1 MFKVL
6 TGEKKRRV
14 ISPATLTASI
24 AAHLVLLGG
33 LVYASTGDGG
43 VIEVVSTE
51 MALPEY
57 KEPEQPTPPQVD
69 DPAPP
74 PPPAVEDQ
82 PEEPQAPV
90 AALEIPDVT
99 EVPQVIKPE
108 APATPPIDPRDFE
121 RDGPR
126 GPVITPPP
134 PGGVPGGTETG
145 QGTQP
150 RGSNIVFD
158 EKNVEELP
166 VLEREGLGRTMERY
180 YPSVLRDAR
189 ISGRVLV
196 EVIVDEN
203 GRARPGSA
211 RVIESSHP
219 AFEQATLRV
228 IERFRFTPAKVMGT
242 PVPVR
247 VTIPIQ
253 WTTVG

>member
-14 ISPATLTASI
+14 ISPATITASI

-43 VIEVVSTE
+43 RVEIVSTE
-51 MALPEY
+51 MALPDY
-57 KEPEQPTPPQVD
+57 KEPEPATPQVD
-69 DPAPP
+69 EPTPP
-74 PPPAVEDQ
+74 PPPATVEQQ
-82 PEEPQAPV
+82 PDEPQATV
-90 AALEIPDVT
+90 AALEIDDVT
-99 EVPQVIKPE
+99 EVPKVIAPE

-126 GPVITPPP
+126 GSVITPPP
-134 PGGVPGGTETG
+134 PGGVPGGTGPGPT
-145 QGTQP
+145 P
-150 RGSNIVFD
+150 RGRDFVFD
-158 EKNVEELP
+158 DSMVEELP
-166 VLEREGLGRTMERY
+166 VLERDGLSRTMERY
-180 YPSVLRDAR
+180 YPSVLRD
-189 ISGRVLV
+189 SHVNGRVLV

-211 RVIESSHP
+211 RVIEASHP
-219 AFEQATLRV
+219 AFEQATLRA
-228 IERFRFTPAKVMGT
+228 IERFRFRPARVMGT

-253 WTTVG
+253 WTSID

>member
-14 ISPATLTASI
+14 ISPATITASI
-24 AAHLVLLGG
+24 AAHLMLLGG

-43 VIEVVSTE
+43 VIEVVTRVDSIPDYVE
-51 MALPEY
+51 EP
-57 KEPEQPTPPQVD
+57 KEPTPAQPD
-69 DPAPP
+69 EPAPA
-74 PPPAVEDQ
+74 PAAPAAQ
-82 PEEPQAPV
+82 PNEPQAPV
-90 AALEIPDVT
+90 EALEIEEVT
-99 EVPQVIKPE
+99 EVPREIPTE
-108 APATPPIDPRDFE
+108 APATQPIDLEKYHRDGRRGAVLTPTPPAGTGTGEPALRGRDF
-121 RDGPR
+121 
-126 GPVITPPP
+126 
-134 PGGVPGGTETG
+134 
-145 QGTQP
+145 
-150 RGSNIVFD
+150 VFD

-166 VLEREGLGRTMERY
+166 VLERDGLSRAMERY

-203 GRARPGSA
+203 GRTRPGSA

-228 IERFRFTPAKVMGT
+228 LERFRFTPAKVMGT

-253 WTTVG
+253 WTTIG